1 MGTFFTMP
9 SPTNHPLPENIS
21 MHGKLYSASILVTL
35 LTALSADAE
44 IIKGVMAIRGAEMS

>member
-1 MGTFFTMP
+1 MTMVQM
-9 SPTNHPLPENIS
+9 TTRPLLTPYRRVLS

>member
-1 MGTFFTMP
+1 MD
-9 SPTNHPLPENIS
+9 
-21 MHGKLYSASILVTL
+21 GKLYSASILVTL